1 MENKRCLYCY
11 KSLQEGQVDYHP
23 TCSKKIFDSKEV
35 PLLEFTEEQML
46 ELADQVIKS
55 KIAVTGVQPK
65 LSLEIS
71 RDKEKNSNKRFTIVG
86 LWGGYILK
94 PPTKQFSFLPELE
107 DLTMNLA
114 AVSKINTVPHSLI
127 RLKNGKLA
135 YITKRIDRVKGKK
148 LHMEDMCQLTER
160 MTEFKYRGSYKQIGK
175 AILKYSSNPG
185 LDLINF
191 FEQVVF
197 SFLTGNAD
205 MHLKNFSLINQPGLG
220 YVLTPAYDMLSTA
233 LVMEEDDEDLAL
245 TLNAKKKKIRRK
257 DFEASFNLF
266 KIPQKAQGK
275 IFAKFQK
282 TIPSWFDLI
291 EVSFLPQ
298 EMKEQYITLIHER
311 ANRIG
316 IPIS

>member
-1 MENKRCLYCY
+1 MESKRCLYCY
-11 KSLQEGQVDYHP
+11 KLLQEGQVDYHP

-65 LSLEIS
+65 LSLEIL
-71 RDKEKNSNKRFTIVG
+71 RDKEKHSDKRFTIVG

-114 AVSKINTVPHSLI
+114 TVSKINTVPHSLI

-148 LHMEDMCQLTER
+148 IHMEDMCQLTER
-160 MTEFKYRGSYKQIGK
+160 MTEFKYRGSYEQIGK
-175 AILKYSSNPG
+175 TILKYSSNPG

-220 YVLTPAYDMLSTA
+220 HVLTPAYDMLSTA

-257 DFEASFNLF
+257 DFEASFKLF
-266 KIPQKAQGK
+266 EIPQKAQDK

-298 EMKEQYITLIHER
+298 EMKEQYIALIHER
-311 ANRIG
+311 VNRLG
-316 IPIS
+316 MLIS